1 MERLHLI
8 SSILIQLT
16 FACVSPHL
24 GKLGPHEPNLEILI
38 KIVGFVRKFPIL
50 ALGNTRPTKFITQR
64 S

>member
-1 MERLHLI
+1 MERVHLLFPI
-8 SSILIQLT
+8 EGQLT

-50 ALGNTRPTKFITQR
+50 ALGNTRPTKFTTQR